1 MAEGTVKWFNPRK
14 GYGFIATDD
23 GQDIFVHYA
32 SISGDGYKTLV
43 EGDVVSFDVVE
54 GEKGLRAENVAQKS
68 APKSKTSRK
77 PQSKS
82 QSEAA
87 SKTESASEAE

>member
-43 EGDVVSFDVVE
+43 EGDVVSFDAGNPSLNHKV
-54 GEKGLRAENVAQKS
+54 KL
-68 APKSKTSRK
+68 PRK
-77 PQSKS
+77 PNQHLKLNNYL
-82 QSEAA
+82 
-87 SKTESASEAE
+87 